1 MASHAPQPFPRRLET
16 GPDGPVEHLVAYPCQ
31 DAADHRR
38 VDHHVDLHLLAG
50 GPRERLSQLL
60 APLRGKVGQALHDR
74 AELPGPALPDQ
85 EPQDAHGVGVRPV
98 AEQLVHQRPLVLRRE
113 RGVGERL
120 AESPVALDRLGEG
133 EQLVLHGPQVVLR
146 IDHRQEG
153 LGVALHDLVLGGHYA
168 FPFPDP
174 ETCSMNW
181 STSFCWVVLSS
192 SFSTTRSASSTA
204 IWPTSD
210 ESSRSTRS
218 RSALI
223 SWVARATVAPASC
236 SALA

>member
-60 APLRGKVGQALHDR
+60 APLQGERDGRTHLRDHVLSPLRGKVGQALHDR

-98 AEQLVHQRPLVLRRE
+98 AEQLV
-113 RGVGERL
+113 
-120 AESPVALDRLGEG
+120 
-133 EQLVLHGPQVVLR
+133 LHRPQVVLR